1 MKTKFALRT
10 ATLAAALLAGLLS
23 SCGGDKPDSLIASG
37 KEFLAKNDSKS
48 AVIQFKNALQQDPNL
63 GEARFLLGKALL
75 EAGDPRGAEVELRKA
90 FERKFT
96 PDLTIPLLAKTM
108 LAEGQAKKVVDEFAK
123 TELSGEAAAN
133 LQTSLSQAYRAMGNR
148 DAAQAALV
156 AALAAKPDYA
166 PALIVQARTKAAQE
180 DVPGALSIVDG
191 ILEKTPVDPEALM
204 LKASLL
210 AFKGDQAGAMALY
223 NGALQNKPDYLP
235 AHTAIISSLMQ
246 KGALDDAAKQLEAM
260 KKVAPKNLQT
270 LYLDAQLAYQRKDFK
285 SVRDI
290 SQQLVKAAPS
300 SPLFLQ
306 LAGAAEY
313 QLGSYVQAET
323 FLNKALQQAPE
334 LRLARSLLVTNYLRG
349 GQPAK
354 ALSTLQPVLD
364 KIDKDPALLALA
376 GEAYLQSGDPK
387 KAEEYFAK
395 ASKLDPENAS
405 RRTSLALAHMA
416 QGDVTTAT
424 AELERLS
431 SEDKGITADR
441 ALIASY
447 LRRNELDKALAA
459 IDVLQKKQPSSPA
472 TYTLRARILLSKKD
486 NAGAR
491 KSLEQAL
498 ALNPAY
504 IPAVAGLAA
513 MDMAENKP
521 ADARKRFE
529 SVLVTDPKN
538 SPALLSLAKLTLATG
553 GKPEEA
559 FAFINKA
566 VTENPAE
573 AGPRLALVEFYLMV
587 NKDAKKA
594 ASAAQDAV
602 AAIPDKP
609 ELLNA
614 YGAAQ
619 YLSGDINQALATY
632 AKLASLQ
639 PTSPLA
645 PMRIA
650 EIQLAQKNT
659 DEAIKSL
666 HKALELK
673 PNLLEAQRN
682 LIVASLAAGKIK
694 DALTVARDVQ
704 KQRPK
709 EAVGYILEGDIQA
722 SEKHWPEAI
731 ASYRAGL
738 KQVPSTELAIR
749 VHKAMLASKNTT
761 EADKAANEWLK
772 AHPKDVTFR
781 MYLGDL
787 ATARK
792 DYPVAD
798 QYYRS
803 VVEQQ
808 PENALALN
816 NLAWVSGQM
825 KSPKAL
831 EYAEKANKLAP
842 NQPALMD
849 TLAMLMADKGDT
861 AGAITLLRKALEIS
875 PQAAPLRLN
884 LARVLISAGRK
895 DEARAELDT
904 LAKLGDKY
912 PAQAEVTRL
921 QKSL

>member
-90 FERKFT
+90 FELKFT

-108 LAEGQAKKVVDEFAK
+108 LAEGQAKKVVDEFSK
-123 TELSGEAAAN
+123 TELSGEASAN
-133 LQTSLSQAYRAMGNR
+133 LNTSLSQAYRALGNR
-148 DAAQAALV
+148 EAAQEAIV

-191 ILEKTPVDPEALM
+191 ILDKTPGDPEALM

-210 AFKGDQAGAMALY
+210 AFKGDQAGAMELY
-223 NGALQNKPDYLP
+223 NRALQNKPDYLP

-416 QGDVTTAT
+416 QGNVTTAT

-459 IDVLQKKQPSSPA
+459 IDVLQKKQAGNPA
-472 TYTLRARILLSKKD
+472 THTLRARVLLAKKD

-538 SPALLSLAKLTLATG
+538 SQALLSLAKLTLATG

-573 AGPRLALVEFYLMV
+573 AGPRLAL
-587 NKDAKKA
+587 D
-594 ASAAQDAV
+594 
-602 AAIPDKP
+602 
-609 ELLNA
+609 
-614 YGAAQ
+614 
-619 YLSGDINQALATY
+619 
-632 AKLASLQ
+632 
-639 PTSPLA
+639 
-645 PMRIA
+645 
-650 EIQLAQKNT
+650 
-659 DEAIKSL
+659 
-666 HKALELK
+666 
-673 PNLLEAQRN
+673 
-682 LIVASLAAGKIK
+682 
-694 DALTVARDVQ
+694 
-704 KQRPK
+704 
-709 EAVGYILEGDIQA
+709 
-722 SEKHWPEAI
+722 
-731 ASYRAGL
+731 
-738 KQVPSTELAIR
+738 
-749 VHKAMLASKNTT
+749 
-761 EADKAANEWLK
+761 
-772 AHPKDVTFR
+772 
-781 MYLGDL
+781 
-787 ATARK
+787 
-792 DYPVAD
+792 
-798 QYYRS
+798 
-803 VVEQQ
+803 
-808 PENALALN
+808 
-816 NLAWVSGQM
+816 
-825 KSPKAL
+825 
-831 EYAEKANKLAP
+831 
-842 NQPALMD
+842 
-849 TLAMLMADKGDT
+849 
-861 AGAITLLRKALEIS
+861 
-875 PQAAPLRLN
+875 
-884 LARVLISAGRK
+884 RVLPHGKQGCQEGR
-895 DEARAELDT
+895 LC
-904 LAKLGDKY
+904 G
-912 PAQAEVTRL
+912 TRRCR
-921 QKSL
+921 SHSG